1 MSDECLVL
9 AVFFAV
15 VAALYIIV
23 ARTIAAEKRAST
35 FLEEQADKMDEEE
48 LEDFGLD
55 PTDLQSHI
63 FRIRLL
69 KDLFSS
75 ATVSTSFGVVIGKA
89 SWMQFLVMAV
99 VEASCLYAWCCHT
112 DVFACDELIG
122 VELLNAVDIGGSIF
136 MRTFGAYSGLAVS
149 RVIYGKYRQQLAV
162 WEDSNRGSNPFTM
175 IDNNSRLFVLHS
187 GTPFL
192 WMYRPSFNAI
202 GAQDDARHRAVLNMY
217 LCLYFRSH
225 RINHEIDDNGKLPM
239 VNLQNATLTGGVA
252 VGALPDMP
260 LFPTLALGIGT
271 FAGTTSVLGYT
282 IRSAKT
288 IRSAHGSLRS
298 NLVGNDTRP

>member
-1 MSDECLVL
+1 MAYST
-9 AVFFAV
+9 
-15 VAALYIIV
+15 AL
-23 ARTIAAEKRAST
+23 
-35 FLEEQADKMDEEE
+35 D
-48 LEDFGLD
+48 
-55 PTDLQSHI
+55 
-63 FRIRLL
+63 LL

-99 VEASCLYAWCCHT
+99 VEAN
-112 DVFACDELIG
+112 VFACDELIG

-149 RVIYGKYRQQLAV
+149 RVIYGKYRQQLAFFWV
-162 WEDSNRGSNPFTM
+162 MGGE
-175 IDNNSRLFVLHS
+175 
-187 GTPFL
+187 
-192 WMYRPSFNAI
+192 
-202 GAQDDARHRAVLNMY
+202 
-217 LCLYFRSH
+217 LYFRSH